1 MKLTRI
7 LASGLLAFLGLGA
20 VAAAIPMIVTSLRH
34 SQTFMP
40 LSLLQHS
47 PFDSFLIPGIILL
60 IANGLLAFF
69 VLWRVVRR
77 MSLYGL
83 WTVFQG
89 CVLLGWLVVECV
101 MLQVIAWP
109 HVVYAALAVALIVLG
124 FMMRRES
131 MLRPPA
137 QG

>member
-69 VLWRVVRR
+69 VLWRVAARKP
-77 MSLYGL
+77 LYGL

-89 CVLLGWLVVECV
+89 CVLLGWLVVECL

-109 HVVYAALAVALIVLG
+109 HVVYAVLAVGLIVLG
-124 FMMRRES
+124 FLMRRES
-131 MLRPPA
+131 MLQPRT